1 MSYEIYMEDGV
12 AHKYDPPSQQISN
25 ASHSQKPKSTKSHT
39 TNNRSKNGSYDHA
52 PTEKVSIESSP
63 VHRNAMKVITRE
75 FRALQ
80 LDRTINKLNVF
91 DLLEVCQQLYESLQ
105 HAEVAATMVQNYI
118 RGYLIFAYFINNSIM
133 AKFGGFQN
141 FMEKS
146 EYDFLIYINLFNFFD
161 SDPNLELKQL
171 RSYIEELLQKG
182 NYLEF
187 DMKILADWLHSYL
200 DYLREK
206 DEYEADKDSDSDNIY
221 DMSELKREL
230 DNEEVEERQT
240 EYLDEDYNKED
251 DEVDNLGDER
261 SEYTNDGDRISL
273 SSFKQKF
280 PAVKGTATGS
290 SGNSVRTTSKNLK
303 SSNGA
308 NGNSQTNLSRVLPP
322 LDNIVDLETNK
333 KSSGLPYVDLEPPSS
348 NPYYPENH
356 QEIPGS
362 RPPIYNQSLSF
373 TASSASNRPTS
384 SIPSLPLS
392 FSPLN
397 SASLNQTVPQK
408 NGSYNYNLLQTNGSY
423 NHNLQPTNGGYN
435 QNSVYHGSA
444 YSLPPVPHPQT
455 MPNLMTRTSF
465 AIPDPQQQYNHQYQ
479 QNFHPHQV
487 LQVQPQNLYQRP
499 QQPLVYQNQFN
510 KADQAK
516 QEKLAYMKVNA
527 ICGLKNFGSSCY
539 INLSLQLL
547 FALIQFKSIFINLR
561 YHKYIRDPKY
571 VEQFNL
577 NSTEPIL
584 LSVAISGLLKSFI
597 NHGSCGIAPSKF
609 LRICAKLKPDFNI
622 PNEQQDAQEFLMFLL
637 ERLHDEL
644 SVKNLNEELVNS
656 VMYKSQVN
664 VNAKDK
670 DEYFKWYRELIDREG
685 VSPVNDLFQGHLQNK
700 LICNACGY
708 ESVTYSPFNTL
719 SLTIPQPAIGGGGNR
734 DGSVDL
740 SDCLKYFIKDEI
752 LTGENAWNCPKC
764 AERSSS
770 SLSTPSASNSLDNH
784 PVFQQKK
791 GIFSRK
797 KSPVRKSN
805 GKNSDSAMKS
815 ALKNTISIKRLSFVK
830 LPQILLIHLSRF
842 SMYNLNDKLNTAI
855 KYPLQLKFND
865 PTSID
870 GGKIHYK
877 LTGLINHYGNLKSG
891 HYTSLVNKSTF
902 HQQQSTDS
910 NAVSNNIDNLLRP
923 YWCYFDDDLVDS
935 SVKHGNI
942 NPEQG
947 AIIGDLNSTDVYVL
961 CYEKVLSKQIK
972 N

>member
-1 MSYEIYMEDGV
+1 MSYEIYGEDG
-12 AHKYDPPSQQISN
+12 AIHKHDSPSQQIPIVS
-25 ASHSQKPKSTKSHT
+25 SSKKPRSTKLHS
-39 TNNRSKNGSYDHA
+39 TNNRSKNGSSDHA
-52 PTEKVSIESSP
+52 PIEKFPIESSP
-63 VHRNAMKVITRE
+63 IHRNAMKVITRE

-80 LDRTINKLNVF
+80 LDRTINKSNVF
-91 DLLEVCQQLYESLQ
+91 DLLEVCQQLYESSQ
-105 HAEVAATMVQNYI
+105 HTKVAATMVQNYI

-141 FMEKS
+141 FMKKS

-171 RSYIEELLQKG
+171 RSYIEELLENG

-187 DMKILADWLHSYL
+187 DMKILVDWLHSYL
-200 DYLREK
+200 NYLREK
-206 DEYEADKDSDSDNIY
+206 DAYEAEKDNESDNIY

-230 DNEEVEERQT
+230 DNEEIEERST
-240 EYLDEDYNKED
+240 DHLAEDYDEEED
-251 DEVDNLGDER
+251 EIENLRDDRSAYTYEGDQM
-261 SEYTNDGDRISL
+261 SL
-273 SSFKQKF
+273 SSFKEKF
-280 PAVKGTATGS
+280 PVVKGSATGS
-290 SGNSVRTTSKNLK
+290 SVNSVKVPSKNLTP
-303 SSNGA
+303 SNGV
-308 NGNSQTNLSRVLPP
+308 NGNTQTNLSRVPPP

-333 KSSGLPYVDLEPPSS
+333 KTSSPTYVDRVPPSS
-348 NPYYPENH
+348 NPYYSQNY
-356 QEIPGS
+356 QESPSS
-362 RPPIYNQSLSF
+362 RPTIYNQSLSYS
-373 TASSASNRPTS
+373 ASSTPHRPTS
-384 SIPSLPLS
+384 SIPSLPQS
-392 FSPLN
+392 FTPSN
-397 SASLNQTVPQK
+397 STSFNHAVT
-408 NGSYNYNLLQTNGSY
+408 QTNGSN
-423 NHNLQPTNGGYN
+423 NHNLQQTNGNYN
-435 QNSVYHGSA
+435 QNNIYHGAA
-444 YSLPPVPHPQT
+444 YNQPPIPHPQT
-455 MPNLMTRTSF
+455 MPNLMTRPS
-465 AIPDPQQQYNHQYQ
+465 IPVPDPQQQYNPQYQ
-479 QNFHPHQV
+479 QNYYPQQLSHA
-487 LQVQPQNLYQRP
+487 QPQNLYQQS
-499 QQPLVYQNQFN
+499 QQPVVYHNPHTYN

-516 QEKLAYMKVNA
+516 QEKLAYMKANA

-539 INLSLQLL
+539 INSSLQLL
-547 FALIQFKSIFINLR
+547 FALIQFKSIFINSR

-644 SVKNLNEELVNS
+644 SVKNLNEESANS
-656 VMYKSQVN
+656 VIYKSEVN
-664 VNAKDK
+664 VNTKDK
-670 DEYFKWYRELIDREG
+670 DDYFKWYRALIDREG

-719 SLTIPQPAIGGGGNR
+719 SLTIPQPGIGGGGNR

-752 LTGENAWNCPKC
+752 LTGDNAWNCPKC
-764 AERSSS
+764 ADKSSS
-770 SLSTPSASNSLDNH
+770 SSSIPSAANSLDNH
-784 PVFQQKK
+784 PVFQPKK

-805 GKNSDSAMKS
+805 EKDSNSAMKS

-842 SMYNLNDKLNTAI
+842 SMYNLSDKLNTAI

-865 PTSID
+865 PTSTE

-891 HYTSLVNKSTF
+891 HYTSLVNKSTY

-910 NAVSNNIDNLLRP
+910 NAIPNNIDNLIRP
-923 YWCYFDDDLVDS
+923 YWCCFDDDLVDS
-935 SVKHGNI
+935 SVKHGNV

-961 CYEKVLSKQIK
+961 CYEKVHPKQTK